1 MNHIQEISVQCQT
14 LPEDLQK
21 QVLDFIYFL
30 EARYTQN
37 QSADDDNTITEA
49 EREQACGILKASHG
63 VSLEQRGHKKRNS
76 VILGVMA
83 EAFAIPDDFDK
94 PLSEKFINEFYTDNL

>member
-1 MNHIQEISVQCQT
+1 MNHIQEINTQCQT
-14 LPEDLQK
+14 LPEELQK

-37 QSADDDNTITEA
+37 QSSKGVSALNEA
-49 EREQACGILKASHG
+49 GLEQAKGIIKSSQG
-63 VSLEQRGHKKRNS
+63 VSLEQMNHKKRNS

-83 EAFAIPDDFDK
+83 EEFAIPEDFDK
-94 PLSEKFINEFYTDNL
+94 PLPETLISEFYTDTL